1 MKKRFR
7 YHGNM
12 KPHPPLPWEGL
23 KYRPEHEKIKISIH
37 KQTCEIDIDEI
48 AGKRLLGLIFYS
60 VNQSSCN
67 KWKKSVVQSEIEEIA
82 FISIASES

>member
-1 MKKRFR
+1 M
-7 YHGNM
+7 
-12 KPHPPLPWEGL
+12 
-23 KYRPEHEKIKISIH
+23 
-37 KQTCEIDIDEI
+37 DEI

-67 KWKKSVVQSEIEEIA
+67 KCKKSVVQSEIEEIA